1 MKTQKINFKKLAATV
16 CAALFIATGSFTQS
30 DAGTQSDVE
39 HVSLASLETL
49 MSLTENSIQYAAPA
63 LPASEAY
70 YAEFERLNV
79 LAAATEESVKYEAPE
94 VNDADVAAEFERL
107 DLLAAAAEA
116 SMKYEAPEVNDTDLT
131 AEFERLDVLAAAT
144 EASIRYNAPEAD
156 ENINNIN
163 QNEIMLV
170 SKTK

>member
-1 MKTQKINFKKLAATV
+1 
-16 CAALFIATGSFTQS
+16 
-30 DAGTQSDVE
+30 
-39 HVSLASLETL
+39 
-49 MSLTENSIQYAAPA
+49 MSLTENSIQYAA
-63 LPASEAY
+63 LLSRTEAY

-79 LAAATEESVKYEAPE
+79 LAAATEESVKLRKP
-94 VNDADVAAEFERL
+94 RKSTTPMS
-107 DLLAAAAEA
+107 LLNLKTRFTGCCCRSFHE
-116 SMKYEAPEVNDTDLT
+116 YEAPEVNDTDLT

-156 ENINNIN
+156 ENIDNIN